1 MTKHALKILLCLHP
15 NVFKV
20 CLTIFQRYE
29 WKGKSKASFSLAV
42 LIFFFNVANQE
53 KKRWFNY
60 FRKKS
65 SIADVRMGS
74 KYDWHHLKAFPSL
87 SLIPS

>member
-29 WKGKSKASFSLAV
+29 WKGKSKASFSLAA
-42 LIFFFNVANQE
+42 LIFF
-53 KKRWFNY
+53 
-60 FRKKS
+60 S
-65 SIADVRMGS
+65 M
-74 KYDWHHLKAFPSL
+74 
-87 SLIPS
+87 